1 MLKHPNLFLV
11 ENEITT
17 FKYALKW
24 VQAKCYINEQE
35 GELVRIWTVEVL
47 GGRIVSL
54 WRCSKEHTHIMAH
67 SRLPFVIE
75 ERDGLFAIYQVKN
88 IPPYLLDLK
97 HLDEDYGFTS
107 KLTSKEIHLQQMK
120 DWSKAH
126 KEKLREYHRKRYL
139 KNKYPLNGGCPES

>member
-17 FKYALKW
+17 FKYALKY
-24 VQAKCYINEQE
+24 VRAKCYINEQE

-75 ERDGLFAIYQVKN
+75 ERDGLFAIYQVKD

-97 HLDEDYGFTS
+97 LLDESYGFES
-107 KLTSKEIHLQQMK
+107 KLTDEQRKEKHLQQMRK
-120 DWSKAH
+120 WRNSNKN
-126 KEKLREYHRKRYL
+126 YYRKRYIQ
-139 KNKYPLNGGCPES
+139 NKYPLNGGCPES